1 MRDAGEPRR
10 PCRRIHRTVRLGRN
24 PLHGPSC
31 AVASRAERR
40 AQVLNRLVNP
50 DGVEAGLS
58 VTKAEGGRF
67 ELGLWVWRTFENQ
80 IACLADGVVDPVPCP
95 AGLLADCLVE
105 ILALKKWLEGGT
117 DAAFA
122 FNPAIGGFEVTAGDR
137 RLAVSGGAWIGFRD
151 DECGAACSR
160 VAASLSTPGVDAV
173 LCLSQNRAFELAAS
187 GRAAFERSLFVRQ
200 LTDAVMTFT
209 VLVDSAGMLEGRR
222 IRVSLGEH
230 HSFTAVMKD
239 DAFNSRI
246 VAGDILVV
254 DLRVVQ
260 HMAGDTLLVER
271 EIVKVREHRPNH

>member
-1 MRDAGEPRR
+1 MQESHAVLVVEF
-10 PCRRIHRTVRLGRN
+10 T
-24 PLHGPSC
+24 GPSVSDGTLC
-31 AVASRAERR
+31 TDRLAPSLLALSDALRF
-40 AQVLNRLVNP
+40 LNRLVNP

-151 DECGAACSR
+151 DECGAA
-160 VAASLSTPGVDAV
+160 
-173 LCLSQNRAFELAAS
+173 
-187 GRAAFERSLFVRQ
+187 FERSLFVRQ

-260 HMAGDTLLVER
+260 HMAGDTLLVKR

>member
-1 MRDAGEPRR
+1 MPESHAVLVVEF
-10 PCRRIHRTVRLGRN
+10 T
-24 PLHGPSC
+24 GPSVSDGTLC
-31 AVASRAERR
+31 TDRLAPSLLALSDALRF
-40 AQVLNRLVNP
+40 LNRLVNP

-67 ELGLWVWRTFENQ
+67 ELGLLVWRTFENQ
-80 IACLADGVVDPVPCP
+80 IAC
-95 AGLLADCLVE
+95 LADCLVE

-151 DECGAACSR
+151 AECGAACSR

-173 LCLSQNRAFELAAS
+173 LCLSQNRAFELVAS
-187 GRAAFERSLFVRQ
+187 
-200 LTDAVMTFT
+200 
-209 VLVDSAGMLEGRR
+209 GRR

-260 HMAGDTLLVER
+260 RMAGGTLLVER

>member
-1 MRDAGEPRR
+1 MPESHAVLVVEF
-10 PCRRIHRTVRLGRN
+10 T
-24 PLHGPSC
+24 GPSVSDGTLC
-31 AVASRAERR
+31 TDRLAPSLLALSDALRF
-40 AQVLNRLVNP
+40 LNRLVNP

-67 ELGLWVWRTFENQ
+67 ELGLLVWRTFENQ
-80 IACLADGVVDPVPCP
+80 IACF
-95 AGLLADCLVE
+95 ADCLVE

-151 DECGAACSR
+151 AECGAACSR

-173 LCLSQNRAFELAAS
+173 LCLSQNRAFELVAS
-187 GRAAFERSLFVRQ
+187 
-200 LTDAVMTFT
+200 
-209 VLVDSAGMLEGRR
+209 GRR

-260 HMAGDTLLVER
+260 RMAGGTLLVER